1 MRKKSIILIFIMT
14 IAFSLFTNIGFASEK
29 SKTIVINM
37 SKTNLENMS
46 TIPALKKELEN
57 RGYIGLMNVRGD
69 GGTDEKRSYASIGAG
84 ARSNI
89 ASSSIFE
96 EFSELSTDETKLYS
110 SATNKEA
117 LTINNPG
124 INKVI
129 NYNETKGQYGAV
141 LGSLGQSLA
150 DNGLIVS
157 VLGNSDKGFEE
168 DKYNRSFVYM
178 AMDENGRV
186 PLGNINNINIADLTM
201 PFGLRT
207 DYKKLKADTSEYY
220 NNSDVMFV
228 DLGDTFRLDEY
239 KQYLNDETYETMKKA
254 IYKNISNYLSYVF
267 NLVDKNDTVYV
278 ISGYPSSLDY
288 SNKKRLSTVIKFT
301 DDNKGILASATTR
314 RDGII
319 SNIDIGVDI
328 LNNYNV
334 KNINMVGKTLSS
346 IQKDDN
352 IEYIMY
358 DYEKIVSISQIRT
371 NAVNCFVVIVA
382 SSWVISILLL
392 LITNKIP
399 KEKYKSIFK
408 VLKELIKLGMITPLA
423 FLLAPLTGA
432 STQIGIMSSIIVMVV
447 ILEMLGHLSFKKD
460 DIKQLGFYA
469 FITIVVI
476 AIDSMFGTYLMKN
489 NIMSYDA
496 LIGARY
502 YGIGNE
508 YEGITI
514 ASAIFALSVACQ
526 YCKKV
531 PKWLTLVF
539 LGVVLITS
547 AHPSMGANV
556 GGAISET
563 VGYLVFIALLFNIK
577 IDLKKAI
584 LILVAV
590 GLVVGG
596 FALSDI
602 LMGTESHLSLF
613 INQILSNGPSAIVQ
627 TFGRKIAMNVKLAKS
642 SIWVNLLLAGILIV
656 GGLIF
661 KPGKYLSKM
670 KDEYPIIFKG
680 FAASMIGCITTLL
693 VNDSGIVAAAT
704 ASIYILIPLIVI
716 IINTIVFKDDESK
729 NKKHRD

>member
-1 MRKKSIILIFIMT
+1 MRKKSIILMFIM
-14 IAFSLFTNIGFASEK
+14 IILISSFANIGFASEK

-37 SKTNLENMS
+37 NRTSLENIN
-46 TIPALKKELEN
+46 TIPVLKKELEN

-84 ARSNI
+84 AKTNI
-89 ASSSIFE
+89 TSSSIFE

-129 NYNETKGQYGAV
+129 NYNETKGQYGAI

-150 DNGLIVS
+150 DNGLVVS

-168 DKYNRSFVYM
+168 DEYNRSFAYM
-178 AMDENGRV
+178 AMDESGRV
-186 PLGNINNINIADLTM
+186 PLGNINNINVPDLTM

-207 DYKKLKADTSEYY
+207 DYAKLKANTSKYY
-220 NNSDVMFV
+220 NDSDVMFV
-228 DLGDTFRLDEY
+228 DLGDTYRLDTY
-239 KQYLNDETYETMKKA
+239 KQYLNEDTYATMKKA
-254 IYKNISNYLSYVF
+254 IYKNISSYLSYVF
-267 NLVDKNDTVYV
+267 NLVDKNDTIYV
-278 ISGYPSSLDY
+278 ISAYPSSLDY

-319 SNIDIGVDI
+319 SNVDIGVDI
-328 LNNYNV
+328 LSKYGI
-334 KNINMVGKTLSS
+334 KNTNMVGKALSN
-346 IQKDDN
+346 IEREDN
-352 IEYIMY
+352 IEYLNY
-358 DYEKIVSISQIRT
+358 DFEKIVSMSQTRV
-371 NAVNCFVVIVA
+371 NAVNCFVIVVA

-392 LITNKIP
+392 IIRNKLLKQKDKLIFTI
-399 KEKYKSIFK
+399 
-408 VLKELIKLGMITPLA
+408 LKELIKLGMVVPLA

-432 STQIGIMSSIIVMVV
+432 SSQVGIIASIVGIV
-447 ILEMLGHLSFKKD
+447 ILLEILGHLLFRKD
-460 DIKQLGFYA
+460 DVKQLGLYA
-469 FITIVVI
+469 MITIMVI
-476 AIDSMFGTYLMKN
+476 AIDSVFGTYLMKN

-514 ASAIFALSVACQ
+514 ASAIFALSVLIQ
-526 YCKKV
+526 YSKKI
-531 PKWLTLVF
+531 PKVIVALF
-539 LGVVLITS
+539 LGAVLVTS

-563 VGYLVFIALLFNIK
+563 VGYLVFLAFLFNIK
-577 IDLKKAI
+577 IDFKKAI
-584 LILVAV
+584 LIMIAV

-602 LMGTESHLSLF
+602 IMGTESHLSLF
-613 INQILSNGPSAIVQ
+613 ITQILANGPSAIIQ

-642 SIWVNLLLAGILIV
+642 SIWVNILLSGVLIV

-661 KPGKYLSKM
+661 KPGKHFAKM
-670 KDEYPIIFKG
+670 KNEYPIIFKG
-680 FAASMIGCITTLL
+680 FAASMVGCITTLL

-704 ASIYILIPLIVI
+704 ASIYILIPLII
-716 IINTIVFKDDESK
+716 IIMNMVIFRD
-729 NKKHRD
+729 NKKA